1 MKRKMCMCCFNPAV
15 YVSNNSNLALCEDC
29 YISMSDDFEAS
40 MEDELGVSFDE
51 YYDIEEL
58 DQD

>member
-1 MKRKMCMCCFNPAV
+1 MCCFNQAA